1 MAVEV
6 ILRDDVPNL
15 GRIGD
20 VVRVKAGYARNYL
33 LPRGLALEASS
44 KNLRA
49 LEHQKRL
56 IAAQADR
63 DRKTAEGQAKQVEG
77 LELRVQARAGEEGR
91 LFGSVTNIDVERL
104 LAARG
109 VTVDR
114 RRIQLDE
121 PIKQLGTYPVVVQVG
136 RDVRATVQVVVEASD
151 SAEE

>member
-20 VVRVKAGYARNYL
+20 VVRVKPGYARNYL
-33 LPRGLALEASS
+33 LPRGLALEANS
-44 KNLRA
+44 KNLRV

-56 IAAQADR
+56 IAAKADR
-63 DRKTAEGQAKQVEG
+63 DRKTAEGHAKRVEG
-77 LELRVQARAGEEGR
+77 LELHVQARAGEEGR
-91 LFGSVTNIDVERL
+91 LFGSVTNIDIERL

-121 PIKQLGTYPVVVQVG
+121 PIKQLGTYPVVVQIG

-151 SAEE
+151 SAED